1 MNDYLPL
8 AAITLILL
16 YLGHAVFHLVFRDP
30 LRAIPGPLLSK
41 VSTAEITFAGLGG
54 RRAQRLLELH
64 KTYGPIVRI
73 GAKEVSVGSW
83 KYYRAIYGDAK
94 SSSKDPSFYSAATF
108 VGKDNLFQIVNK
120 SQHAARRKMGA
131 APYSQ
136 ASTTLLEPLVRAKAS
151 SLVER
156 LISEAASSP
165 THVADAYKLC
175 GLFSFEVVCKA
186 AFAKDFD
193 RKSDYESLEMLRAM
207 DASAMTLIFDS
218 VMPWLRNS
226 GLATHIP
233 GQIGH
238 SYSSRDFWESKS
250 REVVDDFLANT
261 QVTDSYILTP
271 YIKGKDAFM
280 NRSLVKEE
288 IVEESMGLMF
298 AGSGTTS
305 TTLIYLLYALSRP
318 ENHQIQQSLREEVR
332 NASDDL
338 ITIKNLP
345 YLNAV
350 IKEAFRL
357 YPTIISTL
365 PRVLDEPLEVESHVL
380 PPGTVVGMQNL
391 VHHRDPDVFPEPEQ
405 FSPERWLSST
415 KDMEA
420 ALTPF
425 SIGRR
430 SCVGQNL
437 AWLELHLAL
446 YLIFSRV
453 ELRLSE
459 QMQESDMEM
468 EDRFNVA
475 ARGKKLFLEVK
486 SL

>member
-1 MNDYLPL
+1 
-8 AAITLILL
+8 
-16 YLGHAVFHLVFRDP
+16 
-30 LRAIPGPLLSK
+30 
-41 VSTAEITFAGLGG
+41 
-54 RRAQRLLELH
+54 
-64 KTYGPIVRI
+64 
-73 GAKEVSVGSW
+73 
-83 KYYRAIYGDAK
+83 
-94 SSSKDPSFYSAATF
+94 
-108 VGKDNLFQIVNK
+108 
-120 SQHAARRKMGA
+120 MGA